1 MDDLSSKTC
10 ANDLGYHSICIE
22 IKSLEKYFRKKF
34 MQGKIIIKM
43 TPNLHPKLVKTHRVK

>member
-22 IKSLEKYFRKKF
+22 IKSLEKYFRKKNHAGLNNYQNDSQF
-34 MQGKIIIKM
+34 AF
-43 TPNLHPKLVKTHRVK
+43 KTSKNYTG

>member
-22 IKSLEKYFRKKF
+22 IKSLEKYFRKKIHA
-34 MQGKIIIKM
+34 GLIIKM
-43 TPNLHPKLVKTHRVK
+43 TPNLHSKLVKTHRVK